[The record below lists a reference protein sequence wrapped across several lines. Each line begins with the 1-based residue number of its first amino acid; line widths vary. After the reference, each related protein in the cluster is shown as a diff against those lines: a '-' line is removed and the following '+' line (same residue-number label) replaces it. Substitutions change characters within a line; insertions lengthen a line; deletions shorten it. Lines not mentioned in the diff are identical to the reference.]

1 MKARLVSSI
10 SGALFATCLTTASAQ
25 QAVILVRHAEIQGAA
40 MAEPKGLPLTEAG
53 EARARRLAT
62 LLTDAGIS
70 AIYVTDFVRTSETA
84 APLARAL
91 NKEPVVLPKGDP
103 QLLVERLRTD
113 HSGQTVL
120 LVGHTDTLPGLAKA
134 LGYPAEIKIEPQ
146 DFSNLFVVTATGS
159 GAPVLLRLRY

>member
-1 MKARLVSSI
+1 MKARLISSI
-10 SGALFATCLTTASAQ
+10 PVALFATVATMAGAQ

-40 MAEPKGLPLTEAG
+40 MAEPKSLPLTEAG
-53 EARARRLAT
+53 EARAKRLAA
-62 LLTDAGIS
+62 LLKDAGID

-91 NKEPVVLPKGDP
+91 NKEPIVLSKGDP
-103 QLLVERLRTD
+103 QVLAERLRTH

-134 LGYPAEIKIEPQ
+134 LGYPADIKIEPQ
-146 DFSNLFVVTATGS
+146 DFSNLFVVTARGS
-159 GAPVLLRLRY
+159 GSPVLLRLRY